1 MVWSEAIT
9 LVDGPSS
16 KRAFAATAYEAERPL
31 PPPGSSQDD
40 PLIGRNVDHFEIQ
53 ALLGEGGMGRVYLAK
68 DRSLDRP
75 VALKLLRRELA
86 QDPILVGRLVN
97 EARAQARL
105 QHPNVVTIYYI
116 GLFEGDSYFVMEY
129 IHGKTVAERIRDQ
142 GPLEWAEALEVI
154 LDTARALAAAHRK
167 EMIHR
172 DIKPSNLIL
181 GEISPGAHRAH
192 IKVTDFGLAT
202 DTHQAEGRFVGTPY
216 YAAPEQIAGTAA
228 DFRSD
233 IYSLAVTFY
242 ELLTGKVPFI
252 ASDLP
257 SMAKLHQMAD
267 RPVIPDHVAPWR
279 LRQLINQMMDPDPSR
294 RPSSYDEL
302 IARLEA
308 LRFRPRMAGGLIARG
323 AAVAVDLAFVSPIG
337 PIAIA
342 VFGWSQIMS
351 AWLGGLLFAAYSIV
365 THRLWGQTL
374 GKRLLGLQ
382 LVGTTRRITVPRLL
396 LRFVVQFWGPLAALL
411 AISLQWGA
419 GRDLLAVKDHLTQ
432 LGGLHPLW
440 DRTLESLLRTVL
452 IPNLVVVLPWLA
464 GFVFGIV
471 DHDRQTLHDRAAHT
485 RVLFHVSNEDHS

>member
-1 MVWSEAIT
+1 MVWSEANTI
-9 LVDGPSS
+9 VDGPSS

-116 GLFEGDSYFVMEY
+116 GLFEGNSYFVMEY
-129 IHGKTVAERIRDQ
+129 IHGKTVAERIKDQ
-142 GPLEWAEALEVI
+142 GPLGWAEALEVI
-154 LDTARALAAAHRK
+154 LDTARALAAAYRK

-181 GEISPGAHRAH
+181 GEITPGAHRAH
-192 IKVTDFGLAT
+192 TKVTDFGLAT
-202 DTHQAEGRFVGTPY
+202 DTHKSEGRFVGTPY
-216 YAAPEQIAGTAA
+216 YAAPEQLAGTTS

-242 ELLTGKVPFI
+242 ELLTGKVPFV
-252 ASDLP
+252 ASDLTA
-257 SMAKLHQMAD
+257 MAKLHRMAE
-267 RPVIPDHVAPWR
+267 RPMIPDNVAPWR
-279 LRQLINQMMDPDPSR
+279 LRQLINQMMDPDPGR
-294 RPSSYDEL
+294 RPSSYDDL
-302 IARLEA
+302 ITRLEA
-308 LRFRPRMAGGLIARG
+308 LRFRPRIAGGLIARG
-323 AAVAVDLAFVSPIG
+323 AALAFDLAFVA
-337 PIAIA
+337 PIASIMVAVLGRSHIA
-342 VFGWSQIMS
+342 AAFAVGM
-351 AWLGGLLFAAYSIV
+351 LLAAYSV
-365 THRLWGQTL
+365 LTHRLWGRTL

-396 LRFVVQFWGPLAALL
+396 LRFVVQFWGPLVALF

-419 GRDLLAVKDHLTQ
+419 GDDLLAVKDRLTQ
-432 LGGLHPLW
+432 LGEQHSLW
-440 DRTLESLLRTVL
+440 DRSLLSLLRTIL
-452 IPNLVVVLPWLA
+452 IPNLVVLLPSLA
-464 GFVFGIV
+464 GFVFGLV

-485 RVLFHVSNEDHS
+485 RVLFHVANEGNS